1 MSDSLSGSL
10 SPDLLERIRSRAST
24 YDTENRFFDEDLDE
38 LVTAGYLRSFVPT
51 DMGGLGLD
59 LVEVSHQ
66 QRRLAGASG
75 STALA
80 VNMHLVWTGVA
91 RLLHDRG
98 DSSLDFVLRDA
109 AAGRIFAFGVS
120 EPANDLVLFGSNS
133 EARPDDDGGY
143 RFHGTKIFT
152 SLSPAWTDLG
162 TMGLDTV
169 SDDAP
174 QVVYGF
180 IERANGGFTI
190 KDDWD
195 TVGMRASQ
203 SCTTILEGAHAPH
216 DRVVRRLTPGPN
228 ADPFIFGIFSMFELL
243 LASVYTGIAERA
255 LDLAVEAA
263 EKRRSKQRGNTPQS
277 QNPDV
282 RRRLAEAWLALD
294 AIPTQIDAV
303 ATDVTRG
310 VDHGALWFPKLSATK
325 IRATETARDVVD
337 ASIRVAG
344 GSSFFT
350 RNELSRLYRDVLA
363 GIFHPSSTDS
373 ALGSIAQA
381 LLGPIE
387 G

>member
-1 MSDSLSGSL
+1 MSDSASGTL
-10 SPDLLERIRSRAST
+10 NPDLLERIRSRASS
-24 YDTENRFFDEDLDE
+24 YDAENRFFDEDLSDLIE
-38 LVTAGYLRSFVPT
+38 AGYLRAFVPT
-51 DMGGLGLD
+51 EMGGAGLD
-59 LVEVSHQ
+59 LTEVSHH
-66 QRRLAGASG
+66 QRRLAGAAG

-98 DSSLDFVLRDA
+98 DASLDFVLRGA
-109 AAGRIFAFGVS
+109 AEGRIYAFGVS

-133 EARPDDDGGY
+133 EARPGGDGSY

-174 QVVYGF
+174 RVVYGF
-180 IERANGGFTI
+180 VERAGGGFTI

-203 SCTTILEGAHAPH
+203 SCTTLLEGAYASR
-216 DRVVRRLTPGPN
+216 DRVARRLPPGPN

-255 LDLAVEAA
+255 LVLAVDAA
-263 EKRRSKQRGNTPQS
+263 ERRRSKQRGDTPQS
-277 QNPDV
+277 ENPDV
-282 RRRLAEAWLALD
+282 RRRIAEAWLALD
-294 AIPTQIDAV
+294 AIPTQIDAL
-303 ATDVTRG
+303 AADVTEG
-310 VDHGALWFPKLSATK
+310 VDHGSLWFPKLSAAK

-350 RNELSRLYRDVLA
+350 RSELSRLYRDVLA

-373 ALGSIAQA
+373 ALGSIANA
-381 LLGPIE
+381 LLGPVDH
-387 G
+387 